1 MAHYFK
7 HLPDFDCVSMLPN
20 AKINDYIQIKNFFKR
35 GKIFEEVF
43 NNLVFFDK
51 YIIEGDER
59 PDIVAKKYYND
70 ATLDWIIFLSNNIVN
85 VQDEWPMSQDS
96 FDKTMIQKY
105 GSYDNL
111 YNGIHH
117 YETTEIADST
127 GKILLKQGTRVSPT
141 WKTNGNFIETIN
153 SKIDLIYIADPQ
165 NDPTTVTVITEN
177 EISFLQNGDEVI
189 ISNIGEDEYNGKFQ
203 IDGILTPT
211 VFTYKLPQ
219 VPSNPSPTLSRPR
232 KEEIRFLVVEG
243 GPVTSGNAY
252 YYEFY
257 DSFFEYTVPIP
268 STEFVIPVTNYEYE
282 INKEEK
288 KREIFLL
295 KPIYINVLLEN
306 MRDIMTYKESSQY
319 VSRNLKKG
327 DNTRIYNH

>member
-1 MAHYFK
+1 MSHYFK
-7 HLPDFDCVSMLPN
+7 YIPNFDYVSRLPN
-20 AKINDYIQIKNFFKR
+20 AKIDDYIQIKNFFKR

-43 NNLVFFDK
+43 NDLVFFEK
-51 YIIEGDER
+51 YSILGDER
-59 PDIVAKKYYND
+59 PDVVAKNYYGD

-85 VQDEWPMSQDS
+85 VQDEWPMTQDA
-96 FDKTMIQKY
+96 FDKTMLQKY
-105 GSYDNL
+105 QSYDNL

-117 YETTEIADST
+117 YETSTITDSL
-127 GKILLKQGTRVSPT
+127 GKVYLNPGTVINPT

-153 SKIDLIYIADPQ
+153 SKIDLIYISDPI
-165 NDPTTVTVITEN
+165 NDPTTVTVVTEN

-189 ISNIGEDEYNGKFQ
+189 ISNIGEDDYNGKFQ

-219 VPSNPSPTLSRPR
+219 APNNPTPTLSTPR
-232 KEEIRFLVVEG
+232 KEEIRFLVIEG
-243 GPVTSGNAY
+243 GLVTSGNAY

-257 DSFFEYTVPIP
+257 DTGLGYTVPIP
-268 STEFVIPVTNYEYE
+268 STEFVIPITNYDYE
-282 INKEEK
+282 INKENK
-288 KREIFLL
+288 KRDIFLL
-295 KPIYINVLLEN
+295 KPQYLNVLLEN
-306 MRDIMTYKESSQY
+306 LQEIMTYKESSQY